1 MRQASQAR
9 KEQQPS
15 VGAVNADVPVTSC
28 FPWACMTLSTV
39 LLYGLAA
46 AALDPTTASAA
57 PLAPAAIPAA
67 VVAEDDQKKPQVKDD
82 VPNEVDSLVI
92 QADPRGKVEGDIK
105 PEIELNEE
113 EIKSFGAGSI
123 GELLTMLTPQTTST
137 RGRDGGGG
145 PVMLVNGRRISGF
158 QEIQGI
164 PPEAIER
171 FQVLPEEVALSY
183 GYKAD
188 QRVVN
193 IILKKNYNA
202 LQTQAAVN
210 VATDGGRASPSA
222 GGNRV
227 HINGDKRWN
236 VDVQISHDPYLMEAD
251 RDIVRS
257 PNGQPFDLVGNV
269 AGLNGGEID
278 PALSALA
285 GSAVTIAGAP
295 DAARFARVGVAAFA
309 PQAGRYNTGDLTAN
323 RSLISKSDR
332 ATLRGSM
339 SRDLNK
345 TTQLTVTGNLED
357 TSSQALLG
365 LPGVT
370 FSLPAGSPFSPF
382 SKAVTGYRFID
393 APGALTR
400 EVDILRTQ
408 VSMAANGR
416 VKEWRWNLTG
426 DFDRSENDTV
436 TGRGLDASAFQ
447 AAVAAG
453 DPAVNPF
460 GYISPTL
467 YKAVAPDTAH
477 SVSTSAS
484 TELVLNGTL
493 YRLPAGNLQTTLK
506 VGADTRSLD
515 SKTVR
520 SGVTTMRDVTRNRQN
535 FQSSFNIPLTS
546 TREDV
551 LAKLGDLSTNF
562 NFGYENLSDLGGLT
576 TLGGGLNWSPI
587 KPISFIASYSDEE
600 GAPSTNQ
607 INDPIVVTPNV
618 SVFDFTTGQTTII
631 SRTDGGNPNLLND
644 NRQVTKF
651 GVNYK
656 PIEKLELTFNATY
669 TRSETKNMI
678 SGFPAITP
686 DLERAFPERF
696 TRDAGGR
703 LLAIDARP
711 VNFASAEAE
720 NIRWGFNLFKPI
732 GQPTPGAA
740 GPGGPGGPGAGPRPG
755 GGGPGGG
762 GMMRFG
768 GPGGGG
774 GGPMMMGGGR
784 PGQGMFQLSLYHT
797 WRLTDELTIR
807 KGLPVLDQLDGSA
820 INSRS
825 GQARHE
831 LQAQGGYF
839 KDGLGVRFSANWK
852 DKTWVNGGATGGQTL
867 YFSDLATLDIN
878 LFANFSVPARKKL
891 VDKYP
896 ILKGVQASLN
906 FNNILDTKQTVR
918 DQNGVTPQAY
928 QKDYLDPLGRTVRIG
943 FRKLL

>member
-1 MRQASQAR
+1 
-9 KEQQPS
+9 
-15 VGAVNADVPVTSC
+15 
-28 FPWACMTLSTV
+28 MTLSTV

-46 AALDPTTASAA
+46 ASLDPATASAA
-57 PLAPAAIPAA
+57 PPPAVPAAM
-67 VVAEDDQKKPQVKDD
+67 VVEGDQKKPQVKDD
-82 VPNEVDSLVI
+82 GPTEVEGLTI
-92 QADPRGKVEGDIK
+92 QADPRGKVEGNIE

-202 LQTQAAVN
+202 TQVQAGVT
-210 VATDGGRASPSA
+210 VATDGGRASPSG

-227 HINGDKRWN
+227 HIDGDKRWN
-236 VDVQISHDPYLMEAD
+236 VDVQLSHDPYLMERD

-257 PNGQPFDLVGNV
+257 PNGQPFDLVGNIS
-269 AGLNGGEID
+269 GLNGGEID
-278 PALSALA
+278 PALSSAA
-285 GSAVTIAGAP
+285 GSTVTFAGVP
-295 DAARFARVGVAAFA
+295 DAAQAGKAGLSAFT
-309 PQAGRYNTGDLTAN
+309 PLAGRYNTDDLTAN
-323 RSLISKSDR
+323 RSLISKADR

-357 TSSQALLG
+357 SSSHALLG

-370 FSLPAGSPFSPF
+370 FTLPAGSPFSPF
-382 SKAVTGYRFID
+382 SKAVTGYRYIE
-393 APGALTR
+393 APGALSR
-400 EVDILRTQ
+400 DVDTLRTQ
-408 VSMAANGR
+408 LSMAANGR
-416 VKEWRWNLTG
+416 VKDWRWNVTG
-426 DFDRSENDTV
+426 DFDRTKTDTT

-453 DPAVNPF
+453 DPGVNPF
-460 GYISPTL
+460 GAIASTL
-467 YKAVAPDTAH
+467 YKPVAPDTAH

-484 TELVLNGTL
+484 AELVLNGTL
-493 YRLPAGNLQTTLK
+493 LQLPAGGLQTSFK
-506 VGADTRSLD
+506 VGADTRGLD

-520 SGVTTMRDVTRNRQN
+520 SGVTTTRDITRNRES
-535 FQSSFNIPLTS
+535 FQSSFNFPITS
-546 TREDV
+546 TRNNV
-551 LAKLGDLSTNF
+551 LAKAGDLSANF
-562 NFGYENLSDLGGLT
+562 NFGYESLSDLGGLT
-576 TLGGGLNWSPI
+576 TLGGGMNWSPI
-587 KPISFIASYSDEE
+587 KPLGFIVSYTDEE

-607 INDPIVVTPNV
+607 INDPTVVTPNV
-618 SVFDFTTGQTTII
+618 SVFDFTTGQTVII
-631 SRTDGGNPNLLND
+631 TRTDGGNPNLRND

-669 TRSETKNMI
+669 TRAETKNMI

-696 TRDAGGR
+696 TRDSTGR

-711 VNFASAEAE
+711 VNFASAESE

-740 GPGGPGGPGAGPRPG
+740 GPGGPGGGRFGGGPGGGGGGGMMRMG

-762 GMMRFG
+762 GGGAMVM
-768 GPGGGG
+768 GPGGG
-774 GGPMMMGGGR
+774 MGR
-784 PGQGMFQLSLYHT
+784 PGQGMFQLSVYHT

-831 LQAQGGYF
+831 VQVQGGYF
-839 KDGLGVRFSANWK
+839 KDGLGVRFNGNWK

-878 LFANFSVPARKKL
+878 LFANFSAPARKKL

-906 FNNILDTKQTVR
+906 FNNIFDNKQTVR

-928 QKDYLDPLGRTVRIG
+928 QRDYLDPLGRTVRIG